1 MSTTIPDAL
10 AVAPTSPTGAEL
22 PGWLDTERELLDAV
36 MGKHAAEKIAAALA
50 VTGTTDLP
58 TLLAA
63 LDPAVVRGAEEA
75 AIAAELREITRTRKT
90 SLLPGLADRIEALQ

>member
-22 PGWLDTERELLDAV
+22 PAWLDTERELRDAV
-36 MGKHAAEKIAAALA
+36 MAHPAEEITAALA
-50 VTGTTDLP
+50 ATGTADLP

-63 LDPAVVRGAEEA
+63 LDPDLIRAAEMAAV
-75 AIAAELREITRTRKT
+75 AAELRDITRTRRT